1 MGDLACKEE
10 GNKIFSKRTY
20 SIYMRFGTYKLTMF
34 IKDQINF
41 IHIIFIILQLYTNRL
56 KFVIL

>member
-20 SIYMRFGTYKLTMF
+20 SMHKSTYELTMF
-34 IKDQINF
+34 IKNQIKS
-41 IHIIFIILQLYTNRL
+41 IHIIFIILQLYTNRF